1 MELPFLDGFWFMQVI
16 IEQTLGSACV
26 WQVLQFALHEGIY
39 D

>member
-1 MELPFLDGFWFMQVI
+1 MELPFLDGFWFMRVI